1 LPVTD
6 DEFDA
11 PAPAPVPPQDR
22 TWRHPAEHSFEE
34 RAQHFSS
41 AIPLGR
47 RLTALTAFV
56 SVTAS
61 IAVLVVAIPKGI
73 STTIAEQDDVSQ
85 TSVPAVKGNVPGLA
99 VVEDAGAKVT
109 PAIPLG
115 HNCWLLSADQIDHDT
130 ETWMTTEDGQR
141 VLVEKVGAVED
152 SGVVVVKASTTG
164 LVSATDATD
173 EFVALGELV
182 DGSTLEDFNQF
193 NVVDTATQRVVG
205 LAPSLAMSNETRDIP
220 VMTSSPISNLGAV
233 VDETERIVGV
243 VVRRGYSTWMLGKET
258 LQTIMDI
265 ATGK

>member
-1 LPVTD
+1 MPVTD

-22 TWRHPAEHSFEE
+22 TWRHPAEHSFEA

-47 RLTALTAFV
+47 RLTALSTVV

-99 VVEDAGAKVT
+99 TVEDASAQAT

-115 HNCWLLSADQIDHDT
+115 HNCWLLSADHIDHDT
-130 ETWMTTEDGQR
+130 DTWMTTEDGQR
-141 VLVEKVGAVED
+141 VKVSKVGAVED
-152 SGVVVVKASTTG
+152 SGVVVVKASG
-164 LVSATDATD
+164 VDLVSAADEMN

-182 DGSTLEDFNQF
+182 DGSTLDDFNQF
-193 NVVDTATQRVVG
+193 NVVDAATQRVVG
-205 LAPSLAMSNETRDIP
+205 LSPSLAISNDTRDIP
-220 VMTSSPISNLGAV
+220 VMTTLPITGLGAV
-233 VDETERIVGV
+233 VDEDERIVGV

-258 LQTIMDI
+258 LQAIMDI